1 MACTGRLDMMRWGR
15 FDSLVCVDWF
25 SVWDLGHSDFSRYF
39 DYDSWEACNF
49 DSNFG
54 INYEEDCGEW
64 MFGRCVNGSALIGTF
79 GWDSLSADVGFGR
92 ECGCGVQLV
101 TLECRVG
108 YGLWSRNVVHN
119 GDTSIPDASTSCY
132 GLFCGGLKVFGDGIG
147 VMDGA
152 SYAKGASSAQFI
164 NGRYDGRVDL
174 YGWHENGIHGL
185 RHYAWLT
192 MDGCLLSGGGMHVSA
207 VHGGCGGCLDL
218 YGWLTSG
225 ASGLSNSTWL
235 RTDVY
240 NGDLG
245 APYEKYS
252 GFDVVAMH
260 LTETER
266 VSGHGGDVDAG
277 TADWFVLDGVHLR
290 DPSHTFGQ

>member
-1 MACTGRLDMMRWGR
+1 MACAGRLDMMRWGR

-119 GDTSIPDASTSCY
+119 GDTSIPDASIHFM
-132 GLFCGGLKVFGDGIG
+132 LWLVLWG
-147 VMDGA
+147 VEGVWRWNW
-152 SYAKGASSAQFI
+152 G
-164 NGRYDGRVDL
+164 
-174 YGWHENGIHGL
+174 
-185 RHYAWLT
+185 
-192 MDGCLLSGGGMHVSA
+192 
-207 VHGGCGGCLDL
+207 
-218 YGWLTSG
+218 YGWL
-225 ASGLSNSTWL
+225 LL
-235 RTDVY
+235 C
-240 NGDLG
+240 
-245 APYEKYS
+245 
-252 GFDVVAMH
+252 
-260 LTETER
+260 ER
-266 VSGHGGDVDAG
+266 CV
-277 TADWFVLDGVHLR
+277 
-290 DPSHTFGQ
+290 